1 MSSALSSAY
10 VLLGKATMSNPPDWS
25 TAVGAIHTLSSLL
38 TCTKCQQTVGPHP
51 HATPSDLYS
60 LLCDSCHNPKNQ
72 TDDDMLP
79 TLMDNIKHLCSYVL
93 RAFNT
98 LPQDDSSEDDSDAV
112 KEDIVI
118 VPTYSSKTK
127 FISKMVKF
135 AKTYFDIKYHA
146 IEENNGVGLNIIND
160 STSILHTKIHQHQ
173 NNKNLVE
180 TISVTAPPVPKAVVV
195 TSPAKQVPKGG
206 QWIKIH
212 NPQVHT
218 QREAL
223 SGTKRSH
230 VMINGNKI
238 GRDQII
244 KTTLRPSL
252 SYPFKQSGNNG
263 ILHNKTTAFHKLSD
277 YLPTNA
283 NKNSIINGSS
293 SHPNGKLND
302 FVVHLN
308 RAEIGHNHHIQIP
321 KVLVSTKKGCRC
333 GNASST
339 PGKLTCGGQRCPCY
353 VGSRSC
359 VECKCKGCKN
369 PHAVNGEKVIRP
381 TLKVNTLTPVKNGG
395 QKSTYYITTAS
406 PIGVSNTNSSPNTL
420 TTIKRI
426 HLN

>member
-1 MSSALSSAY
+1 MFF
-10 VLLGKATMSNPPDWS
+10 
-25 TAVGAIHTLSSLL
+25 
-38 TCTKCQQTVGPHP
+38 
-51 HATPSDLYS
+51 
-60 LLCDSCHNPKNQ
+60 
-72 TDDDMLP
+72 
-79 TLMDNIKHLCSYVL
+79 

-98 LPQDDSSEDDSDAV
+98 LPQEDSEEDDADAV

-146 IEENNGVGLNIIND
+146 IEDQNGLNND
-160 STSILHTKIHQHQ
+160 SALFQ
-173 NNKNLVE
+173 NNKMVE

-195 TSPAKQVPKGG
+195 TSPAKQVPKG

-212 NPQVHT
+212 NPQSTSSVVT
-218 QREAL
+218 
-223 SGTKRSH
+223 TKRSH

-252 SYPFKQSGNNG
+252 SYPFKQSTNG
-263 ILHNKTTAFHKLSD
+263 VNVHNKTAFHKLSD
-277 YLPTNA
+277 YLPTS
-283 NKNSIINGSS
+283 KNSIINGSS
-293 SHPNGKLND
+293 QSHPND

-308 RAEIGHNHHIQIP
+308 QAGSVPLHHQIP
-321 KVLVSTKKGCRC
+321 KVLVTKKGCRC

-369 PHAVNGEKVIRP
+369 PHSVNGEKVIRP
-381 TLKVNTLTPVKNGG
+381 TLKVNTLTPVKNG

-406 PIGVSNTNSSPNTL
+406 PIVSNTNSSPNTL

>member
-1 MSSALSSAY
+1 M
-10 VLLGKATMSNPPDWS
+10 
-25 TAVGAIHTLSSLL
+25 I
-38 TCTKCQQTVGPHP
+38 Q
-51 HATPSDLYS
+51 
-60 LLCDSCHNPKNQ
+60 KNQ
-72 TDDDMLP
+72 PDDDMLP

-98 LPQDDSSEDDSDAV
+98 LPQEDSEEDDADAV

-118 VPTYSSKTK
+118 VPTFSSKTK
-127 FISKMVKF
+127 FISKLVKF

-146 IEENNGVGLNIIND
+146 IEENNGGLNINE
-160 STSILHTKIHQHQ
+160 SSSILHTKIHQQ
-173 NNKNLVE
+173 SNKMVE

-212 NPQVHT
+212 NPQTHT

-252 SYPFKQSGNNG
+252 SYPFKQSHNNG
-263 ILHNKTTAFHKLSD
+263 GSILHHNKTTHAFHKLSD
-277 YLPTNA
+277 YLPTNTA
-283 NKNSIINGSS
+283 KNSINNG
-293 SHPNGKLND
+293 HHGKLND

-308 RAEIGHNHHIQIP
+308 QAAPPGSHHQNMP
-321 KVLVSTKKGCRC
+321 KVLLSSKKGCRC
-333 GNASST
+333 GNATAT

-353 VGSRSC
+353 VSSKSC
-359 VECKCKGCKN
+359 LECKCKGCRN
-369 PHAVNGEKVIRP
+369 PHQANGIKVIRP
-381 TLKVNTLTPVKNGG
+381 HLQVKTLQQQNGNTTK
-395 QKSTYYITTAS
+395 KFYI
-406 PIGVSNTNSSPNTL
+406 SSAPSQAVQAGTG
-420 TTIKRI
+420 
-426 HLN
+426 